1 MCAGIEP
8 AFMVVL
14 GQDNRHAVMD
24 RFQKLIGVGG
34 DDRTRLDD
42 LRCILPTVPE
52 AGEAKGSFVLKAYGI
67 FPFVLFERNLIDHRV
82 TARGEG

>member
-1 MCAGIEP
+1 
-8 AFMVVL
+8 
-14 GQDNRHAVMD
+14 MD

-42 LRCILPTVPE
+42 LRWPTVPE

-67 FPFVLFERNLIDHRV
+67 CPFVLFERNLIDH
-82 TARGEG
+82 

>member
-1 MCAGIEP
+1 MQGGRVLCAGIEP

-42 LRCILPTVPE
+42 LRWPTVPE

-67 FPFVLFERNLIDHRV
+67 FPFVLFERNLIDH
-82 TARGEG
+82 

>member
-1 MCAGIEP
+1 MCRGIEP
-8 AFMVVL
+8 SFMVVL

-24 RFQKLIGVGG
+24 RFQKLIGVDG

-52 AGEAKGSFVLKAYGI
+52 AGEAKGSFVFKAYGI
-67 FPFVLFERNLIDHRV
+67 FSFVLFERNLIDHRV